1 RHETSP
7 ERPCPQEVPGAED
20 PCRGDKGCADGSSK
34 RLAKQGWTQICDGV
48 GHSMTFEYDK
58 EVDAGYI
65 RLRKGVRVARTERL
79 DDSRLIDYDDA
90 GDPIGIELLNVKARG
105 STPGIFLTELRSSDS

>member
-1 RHETSP
+1 
-7 ERPCPQEVPGAED
+7 
-20 PCRGDKGCADGSSK
+20 
-34 RLAKQGWTQICDGV
+34 
-48 GHSMTFEYDK
+48 MTFEYDK

-90 GDPIGIELLNVKARG
+90 GDPIGIELLSVKARG
-105 STPGIFLTELRSSDS
+105 VDTRDLPNRAAIERLLTRPKVKLFA

>member
-1 RHETSP
+1 
-7 ERPCPQEVPGAED
+7 
-20 PCRGDKGCADGSSK
+20 
-34 RLAKQGWTQICDGV
+34 
-48 GHSMTFEYDK
+48 MTFEYDK

-105 STPGIFLTELRSSDS
+105 VDTRDLPNRAAIERLLTRPKVKLFA